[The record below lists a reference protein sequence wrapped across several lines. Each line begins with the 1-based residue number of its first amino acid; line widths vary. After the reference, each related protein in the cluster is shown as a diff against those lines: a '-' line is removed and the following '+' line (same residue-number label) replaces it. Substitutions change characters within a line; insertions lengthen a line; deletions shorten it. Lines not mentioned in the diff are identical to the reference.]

1 MITCKDLA
9 SVMTDTAVYLKIDNK
24 VIEEV
29 DYGKDLKKYGDCI
42 VTKIEYLNC
51 DVIFIHA
58 TDPNKTI
65 EELENEQ
72 TETLSIHKKP
82 VGKRRN
88 NHLHRRKQT
97 LHETHK
103 RNK

>member
-9 SVMTDTAVYLKIDNK
+9 SVMTDTSVHLEIDNK
-24 VIEEV
+24 VIEEI
-29 DYGKDLKKYGDCI
+29 DYGKDLKKYGNCI
-42 VTKIEYLNC
+42 VAKIEYLNC

-72 TETLSIHKKP
+72 TETFPIHKKP
-82 VGKRRN
+82 MGKRRN
-88 NHLHRRKQT
+88 NHLRRRRT
-97 LHETHK
+97 LHKTHK